1 MKILFYS
8 SKDFEIPFLEK
19 ANTQNQKITF
29 IKDALT
35 SETALKAAG
44 YKAISIFS
52 GDDASSLVLEK
63 LWDLGVK
70 YITLRSAG
78 HNNVHLEAAKNYGFK
93 VANAPDYSP
102 YAIAEHATALLLA
115 LNRKIVTANAQVKA
129 YNFVQDNLMGF
140 NLRGKTVGLIG
151 TGSIGAAMASIMNG
165 FGCTILAYDI
175 APNYELEALYNLKYK
190 SLGQLCGASD
200 IISLHIPL
208 TEDNHY
214 LINKERIY
222 LMKKNVIIVNTA
234 RGAHVHTL
242 DIIEAIENKQI
253 GGYCTDVYEKEAGTF
268 FKDFSNE
275 ELKDETLKKLLSLSN
290 VLLTPHQ
297 GYMTNEALQNIADLT
312 FENLNAWKEHKISKN
327 EL

>member
-8 SKDFEIPFLEK
+8 SKDFEIPFLK
-19 ANTQNQKITF
+19 NGNTKNQELDF
-29 IKDALT
+29 IPESLT
-35 SETALKAAG
+35 SESALKATG
-44 YKAISIFS
+44 YNAISIFS

-63 LWDLGVK
+63 LWALGVR

-78 HNNVHLEAAKNYGFK
+78 YNNLNLGAAKNYGFK

-115 LNRKIVTANAQVKA
+115 LNRKIVTANTQVKA

-151 TGSIGAAMASIMNG
+151 TGSIGAAMASIMHG

-175 APNYELEALYNLKYK
+175 APNYELETAYNLKYK
-190 SLGQLCGASD
+190 SLDQLCSASD

-214 LINKERIY
+214 LINKERMA

-234 RGAHVHTL
+234 RGAHVNTL
-242 DIIEAIENKQI
+242 AIIDALENKQI
-253 GGYCTDVYEKEAGTF
+253 AGYCTDVYEKEAGTF
-268 FKDFSNE
+268 FKDFSSE
-275 ELKDETLKKLLSLSN
+275 ELKDDTLKKLLSLPN

-297 GYMTNEALQNIADLT
+297 GYMTNEALQHIAELT
-312 FENLNAWKEHKISKN
+312 FDNLNSWN
-327 EL
+327 ENKKSRHEL

>member
-8 SKDFEIPFLEK
+8 SKDFEIPFLK
-19 ANTQNQKITF
+19 NANTKNQELDF
-29 IKDALT
+29 IPDSLT
-35 SETALKAAG
+35 SESALKATG
-44 YKAISIFS
+44 CNAISIFS

-63 LWDLGVK
+63 LWALGVR

-78 HNNVHLEAAKNYGFK
+78 YNNLNLGVAKNYGFK

-115 LNRKIVTANAQVKA
+115 LNRKIVTANTQVNA

-151 TGSIGAAMASIMNG
+151 TGSIGAAMASIMHG

-175 APNYELEALYNLKYK
+175 APNYELETAYNLKYK
-190 SLGQLCGASD
+190 SLDQLCSASD

-214 LINKERIY
+214 LINKERMA

-234 RGAHVHTL
+234 RGAHVNTL
-242 DIIEAIENKQI
+242 AIIDALENKQI
-253 GGYCTDVYEKEAGTF
+253 AGYCTDVYEKEAGTF
-268 FKDFSNE
+268 FKDFSSE
-275 ELKDETLKKLLSLSN
+275 ELKDDTLKKLLSLPN

-297 GYMTNEALQNIADLT
+297 GYMTNEALQHIAELT
-312 FENLNAWKEHKISKN
+312 FDNLNSWN
-327 EL
+327 ENKKSRHEL

>member
-8 SKDFEIPFLEK
+8 SKDFEIPFLK
-19 ANTQNQKITF
+19 NANTKNQELDF
-29 IKDALT
+29 IPDSLT
-35 SETALKAAG
+35 SESALKATG
-44 YKAISIFS
+44 YNAISIFS

-63 LWDLGVK
+63 LWALGVR

-78 HNNVHLEAAKNYGFK
+78 YNNLNLGVAKNYGFK

-115 LNRKIVTANAQVKA
+115 LNRKIVTANTQVNA

-151 TGSIGAAMASIMNG
+151 TGSIGAAMASIMHG

-175 APNYELEALYNLKYK
+175 APNYELETAYNLKYK
-190 SLGQLCGASD
+190 SLDQLCSASD

-214 LINKERIY
+214 LINKERMA

-234 RGAHVHTL
+234 RGAHVNTL
-242 DIIEAIENKQI
+242 AIIDALENKQI
-253 GGYCTDVYEKEAGTF
+253 AGYCTDVYEKEAGTF
-268 FKDFSNE
+268 FKDFSSE
-275 ELKDETLKKLLSLSN
+275 ELKDDTLKKLLSLPN

-297 GYMTNEALQNIADLT
+297 GYMTNEALQHIAELT
-312 FENLNAWKEHKISKN
+312 FDNLNSWN
-327 EL
+327 ENKKSRHEL

>member
-8 SKDFEIPFLEK
+8 SKDFEIPFLK
-19 ANTQNQKITF
+19 NGNTKNQELDF
-29 IKDALT
+29 IPESLT
-35 SETALKAAG
+35 SESALKATG
-44 YKAISIFS
+44 YNAISIFS

-63 LWDLGVK
+63 LWALGVR

-78 HNNVHLEAAKNYGFK
+78 YNNLNLGVAKNYGFK

-115 LNRKIVTANAQVKA
+115 LNRKIVTANTQVKA

-151 TGSIGAAMASIMNG
+151 TGSIGAAMASIMHG

-175 APNYELEALYNLKYK
+175 APNYELETANNLKYK
-190 SLGQLCGASD
+190 SLDQLCSASD

-208 TEDNHY
+208 TENNHY
-214 LINKERIY
+214 LINKERMA

-234 RGAHVHTL
+234 RGAHVNTL
-242 DIIEAIENKQI
+242 AIIDALENKQI
-253 GGYCTDVYEKEAGTF
+253 AGYCTDVYEKEAGTF
-268 FKDFSNE
+268 FKDFSSE
-275 ELKDETLKKLLSLSN
+275 ELKDDTLKKLLSLPN

-297 GYMTNEALQNIADLT
+297 GYMTNEALQHIAELT
-312 FENLNAWKEHKISKN
+312 FDNLNSWN
-327 EL
+327 ENKKSRHEL

>member
-8 SKDFEIPFLEK
+8 SKDFEIPFLK
-19 ANTQNQKITF
+19 NANTKNQELDF
-29 IKDALT
+29 IPEALT
-35 SETALKAAG
+35 SESALKATG
-44 YKAISIFS
+44 YSAISIFS

-63 LWDLGVK
+63 LWALGVR

-78 HNNVHLEAAKNYGFK
+78 YNNVNLSAAKNYGFK

-129 YNFVQDNLMGF
+129 YNFIQDNLMGF
-140 NLRGKTVGLIG
+140 NVRGKTVGLIG

-175 APNYELEALYNLKYK
+175 APNYELETAYNLKYK
-190 SLGQLCGASD
+190 SLDQLCSASD

-214 LINKERIY
+214 LINKERMA

-234 RGAHVHTL
+234 RGAHVNTIA
-242 DIIEAIENKQI
+242 IIEALENKQI
-253 GGYCTDVYEKEAGTF
+253 AGYCTDVYEKEAGTF
-268 FKDFSNE
+268 FKDFSSE
-275 ELKDETLKKLLSLSN
+275 ELKDEALKKLLSLPN

-297 GYMTNEALQNIADLT
+297 GYMTHEALQHIAELT
-312 FENLNAWKEHKISKN
+312 FENLNAWKEHEISKN